1 MASYLP
7 IPLTRLRGRI
17 VAFTTA
23 MVCSKPPLLKN
34 GQVRFLDDHLRRLQ
48 SGCERLGIA
57 APEAAILRAEI
68 GQVTKIVRD
77 GVLKIVISRGA
88 GKRGYRPM
96 PELQTT
102 RLVAVYDS
110 PASRASDTVSLRW
123 CEIRLGRNPRLAG
136 IKHLNRLE
144 QVLAQS
150 EWREGEFDEGL
161 MLDTEGELV
170 CGTASNVFIVREG
183 MLVTPDLRFCGVVGV
198 MRAQVLRA
206 ARQEGLAANEEPL
219 WPHDIET
226 ASEAFVTNAVHGIRS
241 AVSLGTQRWE
251 PGPVAGKLRSVLG
264 L

>member
-1 MASYLP
+1 
-7 IPLTRLRGRI
+7 
-17 VAFTTA
+17 
-23 MVCSKPPLLKN
+23 
-34 GQVRFLDDHLRRLQ
+34 
-48 SGCERLGIA
+48 
-57 APEAAILRAEI
+57 
-68 GQVTKIVRD
+68 
-77 GVLKIVISRGA
+77 
-88 GKRGYRPM
+88 M

-206 ARQEGLAANEEPL
+206 ARQEGLAADEGPL
-219 WPHDIET
+219 GRMT
-226 ASEAFVTNAVHGIRS
+226 LRLRAEAFVTNAVHGIRS
-241 AVSLGTQRWE
+241 RFPSERSAGES
-251 PGPVAGKLRSVLG
+251 GPVAGKLRSVLG